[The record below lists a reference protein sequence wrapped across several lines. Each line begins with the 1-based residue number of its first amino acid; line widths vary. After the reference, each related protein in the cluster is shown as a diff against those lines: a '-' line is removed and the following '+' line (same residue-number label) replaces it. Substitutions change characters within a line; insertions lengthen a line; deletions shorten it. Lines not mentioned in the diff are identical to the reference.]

1 MKKNNISGYI
11 SPLIFLTLA
20 ICIII
25 YPKTAFTSSLDGLNL
40 WYNSVC
46 PALLPFFICVEIL
59 INLGIINFLGDIFQ
73 PVMNFLFNIP
83 GEGAFAFVMSMSSGY
98 PVGAKVVSHL
108 RKKDIC
114 TKIECQR
121 MISLCSTSGP
131 LFVIGAVSIGMLKN
145 PYIAST
151 LLFSHYLSALSV
163 GFLMRFYKKDIKSK
177 KVYRI
182 NPFTSLSKHLKEN
195 VKPLGQIL
203 ADSIVNSIN
212 LILMVGGY
220 IIIFSVFSGI
230 ILQTG
235 ILNIIANP
243 INTLLPNAKIEP
255 DTFAAF
261 FIGILEVTNGVKAS
275 ALLDISYI
283 IKMALVSFFIGFGGI
298 SINAQVIGLIHD
310 TDISFP
316 IYLTVKVI
324 QGLFASIYSMIFF
337 HFSTFTPVF
346 GNYLVKTMENK
357 LLPFYFLK
365 ISIVLLTISFFIL
378 IFSAFLAIVFSKKR
392 KYTKFH

>member
-1 MKKNNISGYI
+1 MKKNNISGFI
-11 SPLIFLTLA
+11 SPFIFLALA

-40 WYNSVC
+40 WYSTVC

-59 INLGIINFLGDIFQ
+59 IGLGVINLIGDVFQ
-73 PVMNFLFNIP
+73 PIMNFLFNIP
-83 GEGAFAFVMSMSSGY
+83 GEGAFAFIMSIASGY
-98 PVGAKVVSHL
+98 PVGAKVIADL

-121 MISLCSTSGP
+121 MINLCSTSGP

-145 PYIAST
+145 SYIAST
-151 LLFSHYLSALSV
+151 LLFSHYLSAISM
-163 GFLMRFYKKDIKSK
+163 GFLMRFYKRDIKSR
-177 KVYRI
+177 KVYRRH
-182 NPFTSLSKHLKEN
+182 PFTAFSKRIKEN
-195 VKPLGQIL
+195 TKPLGQVL

-235 ILNIIANP
+235 LLSIIADP
-243 INTLLPNAKIEP
+243 INMLLPKTKIRS
-255 DTFAAF
+255 DIFAAF

-275 ALLDISYI
+275 APLGIPYI
-283 IKMALVSFFIGFGGI
+283 AKLALVSFFIGFGGI

-310 TDISFP
+310 TDIDFSLYLFIKIFQGIIASF
-316 IYLTVKVI
+316 Y
-324 QGLFASIYSMIFF
+324 SILFF
-337 HFSTFTPVF
+337 HFSIFVPVF
-346 GNYLVKTMENK
+346 SDNTLKPFSNS
-357 LLPFYFLK
+357 LLPSYVFK
-365 ISIVLLTISFFIL
+365 ISIAFLTASLFFFTLSVLLKIT
-378 IFSAFLAIVFSKKR
+378 SKESSM
-392 KYTKFH
+392 